1 MCIPKYHTWLSNS
14 IFVWLY
20 MCTIRQW
27 IHGILQ
33 KSIYFFL
40 VDKST
45 IIVKSSNI
53 ELIYDTKHD
62 CFIIQTQEMTE
73 WIDRCFIVIHDLILP
88 DESYSRNASCALILA
103 STFLLIC
110 YCMKIKLTMS
120 KSLLVSLTFDWF
132 IRQCNRQQNGQSTKE
147 NTSFSVNLKLPLT
160 VYTVKLSSNMNNN
173 VVLIFVYIFK

>member
-1 MCIPKYHTWLSNS
+1 MEFFKNPFIFSCRQKYNYCEELNYRVDLWHKAWFVYNTNNRKWLNE
-14 IFVWLY
+14 
-20 MCTIRQW
+20 
-27 IHGILQ
+27 G
-33 KSIYFFL
+33 
-40 VDKST
+40 
-45 IIVKSSNI
+45 
-53 ELIYDTKHD
+53 
-62 CFIIQTQEMTE
+62 
-73 WIDRCFIVIHDLILP
+73 RCFIVIHDLILP

-103 STFLLIC
+103 SSFLLIC